1 MHARE
6 ASNELIIT
14 MTLPDHYK
22 QLLCE
27 RIYKKLLEDK
37 RSESIKRGNLLSENE
52 DADIKRSFNQVMQ
65 DLEDINFVL
74 KKQDVNTWLLVED
87 DPKRYAEE
95 LEIDE
100 DYINRWEKIYDR
112 IDPDPIGVNV

>member
-1 MHARE
+1 
-6 ASNELIIT
+6 
-14 MTLPDHYK
+14 MTLPNHYRTK
-22 QLLCE
+22 LAE

-37 RSESIKRGNLLSENE
+37 RSESIKRGNLLDEHE
-52 DADIKRSFNQVMQ
+52 DADIKRSFNQVME
-65 DLEDINFVL
+65 DLQDINFVL
-74 KKQDVNTWLLVED
+74 KKKDVNTWLLVED

-112 IDPDPIGVNV
+112 VEPEPMGVNV